1 MKLEL
6 PGFQLLTTFLW
17 GENNRNNK
25 KSIGGKNMVQA
36 DQTLDCKGLSCP
48 MPIMKLAK
56 TMKQME
62 NGKVLEL
69 LATDPGSKPDVPAW
83 CNKTGHELLE
93 TAEEAGVYKYYIKC
107 SK

>member
-1 MKLEL
+1 
-6 PGFQLLTTFLW
+6 
-17 GENNRNNK
+17 
-25 KSIGGKNMVQA
+25 MVEA

-62 NGKVLEL
+62 KGSVLEL

-83 CNKTGHELLE
+83 CKKTGNELLE
-93 TAEEAGVYKYYIKC
+93 TAEENGVYKYYIKRI
-107 SK
+107 